1 MAKFTGTFVQLVEIT
16 YQFEV
21 EADTKEEALKKVEDD
36 PFKYRKIS
44 KSYDGKGRGIKDIEF
59 EEAI

>member
-21 EADTKEEALKKVEDD
+21 EASTKEEALEKVKGA
-36 PFKYRKIS
+36 PFKYRKIIN
-44 KSYDGKGRGIKDIEF
+44 SYDGKGHGIKDIEF
-59 EEAI
+59 EE

>member
-1 MAKFTGTFVQLVEIT
+1 MTTITGTFVQLVEIT

>member
-1 MAKFTGTFVQLVEIT
+1 MAKFTGTFVHLVEIT

-21 EADTKEEALKKVEDD
+21 EADTKEEALEKVEGA

-44 KSYDGKGRGIKDIEF
+44 NSYVGNGHGIKDIKF
-59 EEAI
+59 EE

>member
-1 MAKFTGTFVQLVEIT
+1 MEKFTGTFVQLVEIT

-21 EADTKEEALKKVEDD
+21 EADTKEEALEKVEGD

-44 KSYDGKGRGIKDIEF
+44 KSYDGKGLDVKKIEF
-59 EEAI
+59 DE